1 MTSLP
6 SVFTP
11 EQVTKADVEIMRTEF
26 EADNVGFVY
35 FLTAGD
41 EAAVKIGFA
50 EDLDTR
56 VQCLQTG
63 NHMKLEKYFYIKT
76 CKHVE
81 KIFHRIFAN
90 ERIRLEWFN
99 HTDEL
104 DELIECLQDA
114 ELSNMTQE
122 NMGEHFLFQ
131 PQDIVFAVE
140 DWATSYGRREQ

>member
-1 MTSLP
+1 MTLP
-6 SVFTP
+6 TVFTP
-11 EQVTKADVEIMRTEF
+11 EQVTKTDMEIMRKEF
-26 EADNVGFVY
+26 KTGNVGFVY

-50 EDLDTR
+50 KDLDTR

-63 NHMKLEKYFYIKT
+63 NHLKLEEYFYIKT

-81 KIFHRIFAN
+81 KIFQRIFAD

-104 DELIECLQDA
+104 DELIECLQDV
-114 ELSNMTQE
+114 ELSNMTLE
-122 NMGEHFLFQ
+122 NVDEHFFFK
-131 PQDIVFAVE
+131 PQDIASVVGE
-140 DWATSYGRREQ
+140 WATSYGRRQQ